1 MMVLLD
7 TDVLSLTSPAS
18 RLDDVEVRKWRDW
31 VHENGH
37 SLHFSVVTIMEVRFG
52 VERLAS
58 RGATRKADD
67 LRKWL
72 AVTETM
78 HAARLLPVTVDI
90 AHKAGELLHVAAAS
104 GVTPSTEDALIA
116 ATAHCHGFRLLSR
129 NLRHMSAFGVDVA
142 DPLAI
147 AGRSG

>member
-1 MMVLLD
+1 MVLLD

-18 RLDDVEVRKWRDW
+18 RIDEMQVRDW
-31 VHENGH
+31 RAWVRENAH
-37 SLHFSVVTIMEVRFG
+37 LLHFSVVTLMEVRFG
-52 VERLAS
+52 IEKLAS
-58 RGATRKADD
+58 RGASRKAEE

-78 HAARLLPVTVDI
+78 HAARLLPVTARI
-90 AHKAGELLHVAAAS
+90 AHKAGELLHVAVSA